1 MVVGLKQKIY
11 KDRQPTVDLFREIV
25 ESKLKKD
32 SMVLNVGCGFIPFG
46 IKGKCKQV
54 IGIDLDERARQNLD
68 LDAVFIEDIKT
79 FKYLEQF
86 DIIIIQWVVE
96 HLENPREVFANL
108 YRLLKI
114 NGNVIILTS
123 NSTHYISEIGKRTPY
138 RFNKWFYKFIHAEE
152 DTYPVYYRSNTP
164 KKLYLDMVNAGFYL
178 SRFEAIE
185 PDPNYLEFSLPSYV
199 IGIGMEK
206 LLSTHMMWKFRRDM
220 IGVFVK

>member
-1 MVVGLKQKIY
+1 MVMGLKRIFY
-11 KDRQPTVDLFREIV
+11 KDRQPTVDLFYEIV
-25 ESKLKKD
+25 LSKLKRD
-32 SMVLNVGCGFIPFG
+32 SLVLNVGCGFIPFG

-54 IGIDLDERARQNLD
+54 VGIDLDERAKQNHD
-68 LDAVFIEDIKT
+68 LDVVFIGDIKS
-79 FKYLEQF
+79 FNYSEQF
-86 DIIIIQWVVE
+86 DIIIAQWVVE
-96 HLENPREVFANL
+96 HLENPQVVFANL
-108 YRLLKI
+108 YRLLKT
-114 NGNVIILTS
+114 NGKVIILTS

-164 KKLYLDMVNAGFYL
+164 KKLYSDMVNAGFYL
-178 SRFEAIE
+178 SRFESIE

-206 LLSTHMMWKFRRDM
+206 LLSTHMMWKYRRDM